1 MALLEVFRDTAFLK
15 ENGFTTQTAL
25 GMYLPNSYE
34 FFWNTSAAQFRDRML
49 VEYERFWTPER
60 VQKAEA
66 LKMTPMQVISLASI
80 VQKETAK
87 VDERPRVAGVYL
99 NRIRTNM
106 LLQADPTVIYAIKEK
121 PGIMIR

>member
-1 MALLEVFRDTAFLK
+1 
-15 ENGFTTQTAL
+15 
-25 GMYLPNSYE
+25 MYLPNSYE